1 MDSNFKKPSWAPS
14 WFPNPHSTSYVSS
27 LLQLAIV
34 LLAVGYLF
42 THLLRGK
49 VNVAASTAAG
59 AG

>member
-14 WFPNPHSTSYVSS
+14 WFPNPHSTNYVSN
-27 LLQLAIV
+27 LLQLLIVALAI
-34 LLAVGYLF
+34 GYLF
-42 THLLRGK
+42 IHILHGR